1 MMQPQPVPMGPP
13 MGGPMGPPPAQP
25 PQMPMGPQ
33 AGPQQVQGQQGQQV
47 TGYGGSAR
55 GRANFKQYMQTR
67 KQVAQQKSMFPQ
79 MARPA
84 MPAPMANPMMGQQMA
99 PQMMGPQPM
108 GPMPM
113 GQQGPLVGRQVPGGP
128 MVGSAPVQM
137 QQGPMR
143 MMGGG
148 VVPLFGGLGRY

>member
-55 GRANFKQYMQTR
+55 GRANFKQYMQGR
-67 KQVAQQKSMFPQ
+67 KQQVQQKSMFPQ
-79 MARPA
+79 MAQQAMGAQPMMARPA
-84 MPAPMANPMMGQQMA
+84 LPAPMA
-99 PQMMGPQPM
+99 

-113 GQQGPLVGRQVPGGP
+113 QPQGPLVGRQVPGGP

-137 QQGPMR
+137 
-143 MMGGG
+143 MGGG

>member
-47 TGYGGSAR
+47 SGYGGNAR
-55 GRANFKQYMQTR
+55 GRANFKQYMQGR
-67 KQVAQQKSMFPQ
+67 KQAVQQKSMFPQ

-99 PQMMGPQPM
+99 PQMGPRPMQPPMMGGQMP
-108 GPMPM
+108 PM

-137 QQGPMR
+137 
-143 MMGGG
+143 MGGG

>member
-25 PQMPMGPQ
+25 VQMPMGPQ

-55 GRANFKQYMQTR
+55 GRANFKQYMRGR
-67 KQVAQQKSMFPQ
+67 KQQVQQKSMFPQ
-79 MARPA
+79 MAQQAMGAQPMMTRPA
-84 MPAPMANPMMGQQMA
+84 MPAPMA
-99 PQMMGPQPM
+99 GPQPM
-108 GPMPM
+108 APMPM
-113 GQQGPLVGRQVPGGP
+113 QPKVPMVGRQVPGGP

-137 QQGPMR
+137 
-143 MMGGG
+143 MGGG

>member
-33 AGPQQVQGQQGQQV
+33 AGPQQVQGQQGQQGQQV

-55 GRANFKQYMQTR
+55 GRANFKQYMQGR
-67 KQVAQQKSMFPQ
+67 KQAAQQKSMFPQ

-137 QQGPMR
+137 
-143 MMGGG
+143 MGGG

>member
-25 PQMPMGPQ
+25 VQMPMGPQ
-33 AGPQQVQGQQGQQV
+33 SGPQQVQGQQGQQV
-47 TGYGGSAR
+47 SGYGGSAR
-55 GRANFKQYMQTR
+55 GRANFKQYMQGR
-67 KQVAQQKSMFPQ
+67 KQAAQQKSMFPQ
-79 MARPA
+79 MAQQALGAQPMMARPA
-84 MPAPMANPMMGQQMA
+84 MPAPMAG
-99 PQMMGPQPM
+99 PM

-113 GQQGPLVGRQVPGGP
+113 QPQGPLVGRQVPGGP

-137 QQGPMR
+137 
-143 MMGGG
+143 MGGG